1 MKDCTISKS
10 VYKLILISSLSLLIQ
25 LLSTPLFAQTQTN
38 FSGVWAFDIS
48 KSNAGEGGSFLYN
61 NIIHTIKHNTASIS
75 IEETIIRQGSDN
87 VVSTEFFNLDG
98 KEQIE
103 KKDYGTTK
111 KLANWSQDKKIL
123 TLTTIITAD
132 SKDYRGDA
140 TYTLSDNGRILTV
153 KTLFKNPNGEST
165 VIQVFNKK

>member
-1 MKDCTISKS
+1 MIMR
-10 VYKLILISSLSLLIQ
+10 SSIYLSII
-25 LLSTPLFAQTQTN
+25 LLSTTLFAQTETN

-48 KSNAGEGGSFLYN
+48 KSNAGEGGSFLYS

-75 IEETIIRQGSDN
+75 IEETIIRPGSDN
-87 VVSTEFFNLDG
+87 VVSTEVFNLNG

-103 KKDYGTTK
+103 KKDYGTTR
-111 KLANWSQDKKIL
+111 KLVNWSQNNKIL
-123 TLTTIITAD
+123 TLISIITSD

-153 KTLFKNPNGEST
+153 KTLYKNPDGEST